1 LDFSLGSALEG
12 ALYAV
17 ATITREQRLTIPL
30 FYSIL
35 DQSKQQLQA
44 NDACKMRRKEGH
56 EKASRGDGAAQ

>member
-1 LDFSLGSALEG
+1 LEG

-35 DQSKQQLQA
+35 DQSKQQPQA
-44 NDACKMRRKEGH
+44 NDACKVRRKKVH
-56 EKASRGDGAAQ
+56 EKASRGAGAAQ

>member
-1 LDFSLGSALEG
+1 LDSALEG

-44 NDACKMRRKEGH
+44 KRCMQDATKAVH
-56 EKASRGDGAAQ
+56 EKASRGVGAAQ

>member
-1 LDFSLGSALEG
+1 LDSALEG

-35 DQSKQQLQA
+35 NQSKQQLLQA
-44 NDACKMRRKEGH
+44 NDACKMRRKEVH
-56 EKASRGDGAAQ
+56 EKASRGVGTAQ